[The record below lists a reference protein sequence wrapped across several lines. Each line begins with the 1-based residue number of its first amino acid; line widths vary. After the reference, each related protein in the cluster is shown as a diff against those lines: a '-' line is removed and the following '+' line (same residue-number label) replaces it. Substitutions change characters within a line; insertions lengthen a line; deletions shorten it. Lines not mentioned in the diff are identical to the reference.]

1 MNELLL
7 TGLAIDVAGA
17 GLLAAGLGFGPRDRV
32 QAPPSVCG
40 YAGADIAH
48 AKETARVV
56 AGLALLAFGL
66 LVLGVAASGVDGDGG
81 GWLVGLLAIPIALVA
96 MSRDRIRR
104 EKRIF
109 LARAEQKGREAG
121 FEQGF
126 ERVVLDF
133 DQALA
138 PTGRGHAGNESPDAW
153 LAWLYGQGFADDVRE
168 AARSGA
174 GGSGTC
180 VAAPMSRPRSRFGS
194 TSAPGPDYRA
204 ARSSAGGVPAP
215 ARSADH
221 FRSSTSTPLARPRP
235 R

>member
-32 QAPPSVCG
+32 QAAPVCG

-66 LVLGVAASGVDGDGG
+66 FVLGMAASGVDGDGG

-96 MSRDRIRR
+96 ISRDRIRR

-109 LARAEQKGREAG
+109 LARAEQKGRDDG

-138 PTGRGHAGNESPDAW
+138 PTGRGHAGNESPEAW
-153 LAWLYGQGFADDVRE
+153 LTWLYGQGFADEVQE
-168 AARSGA
+168 AVRSGA
-174 GGSGTC
+174 GGSGTTC
-180 VAAPMSRPRSRFGS
+180 VAAPMSRPRSRLGS

-204 ARSSAGGVPAP
+204 AGSSAGGVPAP

-221 FRSSTSTPLARPRP
+221 ARRFRSP
-235 R
+235 